1 MKKRNTIVAVMMAAA
16 MTMSLGM
23 GTVSFAAGDYSHI
36 QTGTVTGNQAEETD
50 RGSITVNGVATGTIT
65 AYQVAK
71 GIYEGGY
78 FKGYRSLVPKVDVDD
93 LDAASLTADIVA
105 EIAESQTSTYPAYT
119 DLRSLPVGVYVIIV
133 SGTSDARVYSPMMG
147 SVYYNPDD
155 HGATIIGTTINAKY
169 TDGGVTDKEITSVGE
184 VTVNGKVTDKI
195 TVGSIVSFKVTGTVP
210 NYDLNMYEDIEYTLT
225 DSPSAGLEFV
235 DGSAVVTVAGIENP
249 IQASFADDG
258 TLTFALDEKNIKPYL
273 GKTIVITYNAIVTMD
288 AITEETNTFNNRI
301 DLTYTNSPG
310 ETSTADPKETYMY
323 TYDIN
328 DQLAKVDEKGTS
340 LAGATFTLYT
350 DETCK
355 TPFNYA
361 NSNEPL
367 TSTTTAEDNHIDFFN
382 LPANTYYIKET
393 TAPEGYQ
400 LTGKVFR
407 VVIAPIPND
416 KGEPTAEANITI
428 TDLST
433 ETATNE
439 VINTRLSALPS
450 TGGMGTYLFTI
461 GGVVIMAGAA
471 GLLIA
476 KRRRDA

>member
-16 MTMSLGM
+16 MTMSMGM
-23 GTVSFAAGDYSHI
+23 GAVSFAAGD
-36 QTGTVTGNQAEETD
+36 VMENQIAETD
-50 RGSITVNGVATGTIT
+50 RGSISVTGVATGTVT

-78 FKGYRSLVPKVDVDD
+78 FKGYQSLVSGVDVDD

-105 EIAESQTSTYPAYT
+105 GTATYQAYT
-119 DLRSLPVGVYVIIV
+119 DLTSLPVGMYVIIV
-133 SGTSDARVYSPMMG
+133 SDTSDARVYSPMMG

-155 HGATIIGTTINAKY
+155 HGTTIIGTTINAKY
-169 TDGGVTDKEITSVGE
+169 TDGGVTDKEITSVDT
-184 VTVNGKVTDKI
+184 VTVNGTVTDQI

-210 NYDLNMYEDIEYTLT
+210 SYNLNMYEDIDYILT
-225 DSPSAGLEFV
+225 DTPSAGLEFV
-235 DGSAVVTVAGIENP
+235 SGSASATVDGTKSS
-249 IQASFADDG
+249 IQPTFSNG
-258 TLTFALDEKNIKPYL
+258 TLTFALDESNIEPYF
-273 GKTIVITYNAIVTMD
+273 GKTIEITYNATVTAD
-288 AITEETNTFNNRI
+288 AITGPNAFNNRI

-350 DETCK
+350 DETCE
-355 TPFNYA
+355 TPFHYA
-361 NSNEPL
+361 NTTDAL
-367 TSTTTAEDNHIDFFN
+367 TSTTTAQDNHIDFFN
-382 LPANTYYIKET
+382 LPAGTYFIKET

-407 VVIAPIPND
+407 VEIVPIPNAE
-416 KGEPTAEANITI
+416 GEPTAEANITI